1 MNSTSSAPSP
11 AEPRPSHVSSIR
23 IRIHC
28 GELYAMG
35 PGKADLLE
43 AVEACRSIAGA
54 GRALGYSYS
63 KTRRLIDEMNFC
75 FRSPVVET
83 MKGGSERGGARVTET
98 GRRALTVFR
107 AMEAKAK
114 AAIQADLGILGA
126 LLVEDTAVPG
136 TPCHPLQV
144 R

>member
-1 MNSTSSAPSP
+1 MPP
-11 AEPRPSHVSSIR
+11 PPRLSSIR

-43 AVEACRSIAGA
+43 AVEACHSIAGA

-63 KTRRLIDEMNFC
+63 KTRRLIDEMNVC
-75 FRSPVVET
+75 FHSPVVET
-83 MKGGSERGGARVTET
+83 MKGGADRGGARVTET
-98 GRRALTVFR
+98 GTLALALFR
-107 AMEAKAK
+107 AMEAKA
-114 AAIQADLGILGA
+114 ASAIQADLGLLET
-126 LLVEDTAVPG
+126 LLVEDNPAPG
-136 TPCHPLQV
+136 TACHPLQV